1 MAVERILYCEQS
13 GRPPPGL
20 RPLSWRDTRLLDHRR
35 REHRAGLHADWR
47 ERAQLL
53 TDVEIEAG
61 TRYLSDAQVHEVLGL
76 RVGALRDGTLATPVL
91 IEAAAHMRRLPRG

>member
-1 MAVERILYCEQS
+1 MTCLPHADQS
-13 GRPPPGL
+13 RRVLPRL
-20 RPLSWRDTRLLDHRR
+20 RPLSWRETRQLEHRR
-35 REHRAGLHADWR
+35 REQRAGLHADWR

-53 TDVEIEAG
+53 ADVEIEAG

-91 IEAAAHMRRLPRG
+91 IEAAAHMRRQPRG